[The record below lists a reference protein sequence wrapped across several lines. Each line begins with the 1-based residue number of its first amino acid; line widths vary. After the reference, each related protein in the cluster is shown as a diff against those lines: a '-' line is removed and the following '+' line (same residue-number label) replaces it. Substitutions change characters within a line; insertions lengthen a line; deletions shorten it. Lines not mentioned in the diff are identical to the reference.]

1 MSLKEYYSEKF
12 WFGQDGLT
20 FDDVLIVPGK
30 SEVIPAEVDT
40 ATHLSPRIRLNIP
53 ILSAAMDTVTD
64 SRMAIAMA
72 QLGGLG
78 IIHRNFDTET
88 QAEEVRK
95 VKRYENIFITNPIT
109 LTPEKTIREA
119 RDLMKRS
126 GISGIPITDDKNR
139 LMGILTHRDLSFYEF
154 GNNDHLRLK
163 DIMTPRKDLVTARGE
178 VDLQEAGEIMRQ
190 NRVEKL
196 PVINDK
202 DELVGLITLKDITQ
216 IAQYPG
222 STKDERGR
230 LQVGAGVGTGPRE
243 LDRVARLV
251 EADVDL
257 IVVDTAHGH
266 SRKVLDMVSQ
276 VRKNWPH
283 LSIMGGN
290 IATGEAARDLIKAG
304 VDCVKVG
311 IGPGSICTTRVV
323 AGVGV
328 PQISAIMAVYA
339 ETRDAGIPV
348 VADGGIKF
356 SGDIA
361 KALAAGADTVM
372 LGNLLAGTTESPGEF
387 VIYKGRRYKSY
398 RGMGSIGAMNQGS
411 KSRYFQ
417 DDYEPEKL
425 VPEGIEGRVHY
436 KGDVKDVLYQLIG
449 GLRAAMGYTGSRTL
463 SDFKNRTRFIKIT
476 AASLRESHPHDV
488 VITKESPNYMVDSG
502 EE

>member
-1 MSLKEYYSEKF
+1 MSLKEFYSEKF
-12 WFGQDGLT
+12 WYGQDGLT
-20 FDDVLIVPGK
+20 FDDILIVPGK
-30 SEVIPAEVDT
+30 SEVIPAEVNT
-40 ATHLSPRIRLNIP
+40 ATQLSSRIRLNVPVI
-53 ILSAAMDTVTD
+53 SAAMDTVTD

-78 IIHRNFDTET
+78 IIHRNYEIDK

-95 VKRYENIFITNPIT
+95 VKRFENIFIRNPIT
-109 LTPEKTIREA
+109 LTPDKTIREA
-119 RDLMKRS
+119 KDLMKNS
-126 GISGIPITDDKNR
+126 GISGIPIVDDKEK
-139 LMGILTHRDLSFYEF
+139 LVGILTHRDLSFYEF

-163 DIMTPRKDLVTARGE
+163 DIMTPRKNLVTAKGE

-202 DELVGLITLKDITQ
+202 DELIGLITLKDITQ
-216 IAQYPG
+216 IAQYPS

-230 LQVGAGVGTGPRE
+230 LQVGAGVGTGPHE
-243 LDRVARLV
+243 MERVDKLI

-257 IVVDTAHGH
+257 IVIDTAHGH
-266 SRKVLDMVSQ
+266 SKKVLDMVQ
-276 VRKNWPH
+276 AVRKKYPQI
-283 LSIMGGN
+283 SIMGGN
-290 IATGEAARDLIKAG
+290 IATADAARDLIKAG

-328 PQISAIMAVYA
+328 PQISAIMDVYS
-339 ETRDAGIPV
+339 ETRNSGIPV

-436 KGDVKDVLYQLIG
+436 KGDVKDVLYQLVG
-449 GLRAAMGYTGSRTL
+449 GLRAAMGYTGSRTIPE
-463 SDFKNRTRFIKIT
+463 FKTRTRFIKIT
-476 AASLRESHPHDV
+476 AASLKESHPHDV

-502 EE
+502 DE